1 MAENTLVDQQLSFI
15 LSFIKTGI
23 DSGMLKIKNKREDY
37 FDKASAELLRS
48 NLGESANASLFE
60 VKGMSSEE
68 LNIFFEYTGIKPISH
83 RQMTDGTVLLAID
96 NNQIK
101 RAYNLARKINK
112 GEITFDELRE
122 ILEKENSEK
131 EEREEEKKP
140 DTEHE
145 EESEER
151 EENDEPKPES
161 EEKSQDNPEEVVE
174 ETEKEEEPD
183 IWEDDFDFEK
193 EKVLEEDKRTTSNVE
208 EVPETEPE
216 KDTANRQN
224 KEQESENLR
233 PENPQKSTDKEPEAE
248 IATEPAIDDNAS
260 DEFSVVEE
268 DIKENSKS
276 ISDKSEEPFEEHLY
290 PDNGYGENV
299 TEKEPD
305 SYENTQSEKET
316 KSSDRFNEEPDGYE
330 HNISER
336 EESDSNVKDASEQ
349 HEETKPS
356 SYDDS
361 DEREFPAY
369 TETSDTKEK
378 DVTESQYS
386 KPAEAEE
393 YSYGEPSS
401 YEEKAFESF
410 YKEENKQDNKQESY
424 PEEYQNTYAQTENDA
439 KPANFYAE
447 EPVNAAYK
455 NEQDFHESN
464 SPVAGYSTEYENK
477 NNSYPGSETSRDYS
491 SETTYKEN
499 NSYQTQQYQNQENVA
514 DTFDKEKRQQEE
526 IVRRTEAERVSHEN
540 VTVYNRGNAETF
552 ENYSSSDYK
561 SQNATSRTQGYSSG
575 NNYPSPGHSDTYS
588 QTASSAN
595 GGYGDNENKM
605 NIQFNKMNL
614 VNEHYHSKDTS
625 VIEKMGET
633 VTRPIEGRKE
643 TATYKGYESV
653 TNVTSTIGLLAC
665 SSTGSNVGILEAQKL
680 HKYQKDNGFASLN
693 KMLDEKK
700 VAGFYNNNSIYGLK
714 NGLDFSTLDNANN
727 SREALLRY
735 LEKKGLVHYDKSKY
749 DKGGWDTKKLD
760 ELIKHGRTN
769 DIAKILKL
777 SPNMPES
784 QRRAIIADIEKIARG
799 ANLGKEASNIRRS
812 SGKRLLNNMLK
823 DSKDNATY
831 RGYADM
837 AKTTRL
843 ARKAIKVSAMALAM
857 TGRKLM
863 GVPTG
868 IVRHTPLKHTKVGQK
883 ILNKETKI
891 QRLNERIR
899 KIKENRINRKSDR
912 VTAKIKK
919 KQDRIKKRELEKLK
933 RYKNKYG
940 AREGIRRFQKAK
952 AVRRRANKVAG
963 FAKGIMDAPG
973 ALLTKLFSALNS
985 IKRKFLILVGGAFGV
1000 FLLLMIVNML
1010 ITAFVTTI
1018 SSFFSFE
1025 KEKQDTSVMGVFESE
1040 AGVVLQNLISAESQ
1054 WVNGLKTI
1062 TEQDINLNDLKYG
1075 TDSYYTFEQYCNMKG
1090 LKTEGRN
1097 VIAPNPFGEEYALPD
1112 GMYKRISQP
1121 DFSELEFENAS
1132 GGYTRTSNIKEI
1144 LSLCAVYFENNDDVS
1159 EFKEDI
1165 VEVSD
1170 SFWVN
1175 AKNAL
1180 ASVGKS
1186 IYSWTIQPIV
1196 DEIEK
1201 EESAYVMSE
1210 YCLTLFNVSHQEQ
1223 FDLEVKILPTK
1234 QQLLEAGG
1242 ETALQEAIYCPD
1254 ETYDGY
1260 GCMTY
1265 DKFWYNNHKLYVDS
1279 DSGAAVDVT
1288 GKVHMIDENDDCSL
1302 GDSSNVNDFEN
1313 VYLSHEDCWTYT
1325 QSTEYYG
1332 KSVISNEWEEEE
1344 SSDSAKVTT
1353 VYHEMKE
1360 AAAVGSAFADKIQN
1374 ICNANGYKFTQNAL
1388 NITKIN
1394 NNTYK
1399 VMTGSYATDEEFTE
1413 ETIQIKDGIRY
1424 KVTTKYKKIY
1434 QNFLTFTHECDKKHS
1449 GSYCGGHLTMNVKG
1463 IIYGLTDDEIASMN
1477 DSSIKF
1483 NVMVPDIY
1491 GEYTRPSVTQNE
1503 IDTAR
1508 FPLMKLYGDIFYAD
1522 STIKRSVTPES
1533 WEGWTKDN
1541 MDLAIIKYGQDWEDL
1556 YGITIASSLGGNAVS
1571 AVDKKEIL
1579 ATLKTNYPSLSQ
1591 ERLDVISEG
1600 LDWVGNMGY
1609 SQAHH
1614 NCKLEGPCR
1623 NRSDGQAC
1631 HLSDCSGFTS
1641 NLWRNRFGG
1650 NIYSTVGFKSAFQG
1664 TSKWRGL
1671 YNSSTITPGDII
1683 IHYDYS
1689 ADGAHHALLYLGKIY
1704 PDSDDE
1710 YSIDC
1715 STVDGVGNV
1724 FLRHRSYYPDCYV
1737 VAPDR

>member
-1 MAENTLVDQQLSFI
+1 MAENVLVDQQLSFI
-15 LSFIKTGI
+15 LSFIKTSI
-23 DSGMLKIKNKREDY
+23 DSGMLKVKNKREDY
-37 FDKASAELLRS
+37 FDKTSAKLLRT
-48 NLGESANASLFE
+48 NLGESANDSLFE

-68 LNIFFEYTGIKPISH
+68 MDIFFEYTGIKPVSH

-96 NNQIK
+96 NKQIR
-101 RAYNLARKINK
+101 RAYELARKINK
-112 GEITFDELRE
+112 EEITFDELKE
-122 ILEKENSEK
+122 ILKRENPERAEEKEPDTEYDN
-131 EEREEEKKP
+131 EEREEAAIQEQ
-140 DTEHE
+140 
-145 EESEER
+145 
-151 EENDEPKPES
+151 ES
-161 EEKSQDNPEEVVE
+161 EEKSQEEQ
-174 ETEKEEEPD
+174 EKEESD

-193 EKVLEEDKRTTSNVE
+193 EKVLEEDKKTIAPKEASETKSDREISSN
-208 EVPETEPE
+208 
-216 KDTANRQN
+216 QN
-224 KEQESENLR
+224 QKKEQEKELLDSGNV
-233 PENPQKSTDKEPEAE
+233 QKDTEREPEVEVVAE
-248 IATEPAIDDNAS
+248 SISDNNIS
-260 DEFSVVEE
+260 DEFFVSEKE
-268 DIKENSKS
+268 DIKEDQKNV
-276 ISDKSEEPFEEHLY
+276 SDKSEETFEEHLY
-290 PDNGYGENV
+290 SNNSENK

-305 SYENTQSEKET
+305 SHENTRFEKET
-316 KSSDRFNEEPDGYE
+316 ENSDRLNEEPDNYE
-330 HNISER
+330 HTISER
-336 EESDSNVKDASEQ
+336 EENNSNIKDSSEW
-349 HEETKPS
+349 HDETELS
-356 SYDDS
+356 SYDGLE
-361 DEREFPAY
+361 ERELADY
-369 TETSDTKEK
+369 VEVLNTKEK
-378 DVTESQYS
+378 DITEGQSS
-386 KPAEAEE
+386 KTVDAEE
-393 YSYGEPSS
+393 SLS
-401 YEEKAFESF
+401 YEEKSIEPL
-410 YKEENKQDNKQESY
+410 YKEENKQDNKEEKHS
-424 PEEYQNTYAQTENDA
+424 EEYQNTYAQTKDDTKADNT
-439 KPANFYAE
+439 YAE
-447 EPVNAAYK
+447 EAANITHK
-455 NEQDFHESN
+455 NERGSYEGN
-464 SPVAGYSTEYENK
+464 SSDTEYSSKYENK
-477 NNSYPGSETSRDYS
+477 NNSYLSPEVSKDYS
-491 SETTYKEN
+491 TETVYKET
-499 NSYQTQQYQNQENVA
+499 NSYQTPQFQNNGSTA
-514 DTFDKEKRQQEE
+514 DILDKERKQQEE
-526 IVRRTEAERVSHEN
+526 IVRRTEAERASHEN
-540 VTVYNRGNAETF
+540 TAVYSRGNAENF
-552 ENYSSSDYK
+552 ENYSSTDNK
-561 SQNATSRTQGYSSG
+561 SQAITERAQNYSNG
-575 NNYPSPGHSDTYS
+575 NNNR
-588 QTASSAN
+588 SSLERSEI
-595 GGYGDNENKM
+595 YGSTSSNSSNDNNM

-614 VNEHYHSKDTS
+614 VNEHYHSKDMS

-633 VTRPIEGRKE
+633 ITRPVEGRKE
-643 TATYKGYESV
+643 TTTYKGYESV
-653 TNVTSTIGLLAC
+653 TNVTSAIGLLAC
-665 SSTGSNVGILEAQKL
+665 SSTGDKVGAIEAQKL
-680 HKYQKDNGFASLN
+680 HKYQKDNGFSSLN

-700 VAGFYNNNSIYGLK
+700 VAGFYNNNGIYGLK

-760 ELIKHGRTN
+760 ELIKNNRTN

-784 QRRAIIADIEKIARG
+784 QRRAIISDIEKITRG
-799 ANLGKEASNIRRS
+799 ANIGKEASSIRRS
-812 SGKRLLNNMLK
+812 GGKRLANTMLK

-831 RGYADM
+831 RGYSDM
-837 AKTTRL
+837 AKTARL
-843 ARKAIKVSAMALAM
+843 ARKTIKTSALLVAA
-857 TGRKLM
+857 TGRKLASA
-863 GVPTG
+863 PTS
-868 IVRHTPLKHTKVGQK
+868 IVKHTMLKRTAAGQR

-891 QRLNERIR
+891 QKLNERVR
-899 KIKENRINRKSDR
+899 KVQEARINKRIDKATIKVKRREDR
-912 VTAKIKK
+912 V
-919 KQDRIKKRELEKLK
+919 KKRELVKLK
-933 RYKNKYG
+933 KYKDKYG
-940 AREGIRRFQKAK
+940 AQEGIRRFQKAK
-952 AVRRRANKVAG
+952 AVRRRANKAAG
-963 FAKGIMDAPG
+963 FAKSVMDAPG
-973 ALLTKLFSALNS
+973 VLITKLFSVLNS
-985 IKRKFLILVGGAFGV
+985 IKKKLLIMAGGAFGV
-1000 FLLLMIVNML
+1000 FLLLMVINMI
-1010 ITAFVTTI
+1010 ITVFVTTI
-1018 SSFFSFE
+1018 TSFFSFE
-1025 KEKQDTSVMGVFESE
+1025 KEKEDTSVMGVFESE
-1040 AGVVLQNLISAESQ
+1040 AGVVLENLISAESQ

-1121 DFSELEFENAS
+1121 DFSTLDFENAS

-1144 LSLCAVYFENNDDVS
+1144 LSLCSVYFENDDDVS

-1196 DEIEK
+1196 EGIEK

-1234 QQLLEAGG
+1234 QQILEAGG
-1242 ETALQEAIYCPD
+1242 EAALEEGMYCPD

-1288 GKVHMIDENDDCSL
+1288 DKVHMVDENDDCSL
-1302 GDSSNVNDFEN
+1302 GDSSNTNDFEN

-1332 KSVISNEWEEEE
+1332 KSVISNEWEEEA
-1344 SSDSAKVTT
+1344 SSDSAKATT
-1353 VYHEMKE
+1353 VYHEMRT

-1388 NITKIN
+1388 SITKVN

-1463 IIYGLTDDEIASMN
+1463 IIYGLTDNEIASMN
-1477 DSSIKF
+1477 DTSVEF
-1483 NVMVPDIY
+1483 TAMVPDIY

-1533 WEGWTKDN
+1533 WEGWNKDN
-1541 MDLAIIKYGQDWEDL
+1541 MDLAIIKYGQDWEDM

-1571 AVDKKEIL
+1571 TVDKENIL
-1579 ATLKTNYPSLSQ
+1579 ATLKANYPSLSQ
-1591 ERLDVISEG
+1591 ERLNVISEG

-1689 ADGAHHALLYLGKIY
+1689 VGGAHHALLYLGKIY
-1704 PDSDDE
+1704 PDSDEE

-1724 FLRHRSYYPDCYV
+1724 FLRHRSYYSECYV
-1737 VAPDR
+1737 VAPDK

>member
-1 MAENTLVDQQLSFI
+1 MAENILVDQQLSFI
-15 LSFIKTGI
+15 LSFIKTSI

-37 FDKASAELLRS
+37 FDKASAKLLRT
-48 NLGESANASLFE
+48 NLGESANDSLFE

-83 RQMTDGTVLLAID
+83 KQMADGTVLLAID
-96 NNQIK
+96 NRQIR

-112 GEITFDELRE
+112 EEITFDELKK
-122 ILEKENSEK
+122 ILEKENPKKTEEK
-131 EEREEEKKP
+131 ELDIEQEEKNEENSEQQEQESEPEVEEE
-140 DTEHE
+140 
-145 EESEER
+145 
-151 EENDEPKPES
+151 N
-161 EEKSQDNPEEVVE
+161 Q
-174 ETEKEEEPD
+174 EEPD

-193 EKVLEEDKRTTSNVE
+193 EEVLEEDKRTTPNIE
-208 EVPETEPE
+208 EVSETKTE
-216 KDTANRQN
+216 KDASHRQN
-224 KEQESENLR
+224 KEQDSEILK
-233 PENPQKSTDKEPEAE
+233 PENIQKDTDKEPEAE
-248 IATEPAIDDNAS
+248 MTAEPTISDNTS
-260 DEFSVVEE
+260 GEFSIVEE
-268 DIKENSKS
+268 DIKEDSKS
-276 ISDKSEEPFEEHLY
+276 ISDKSEEAFEEHLY
-290 PDNGYGENV
+290 MDNGYGGNEAERKSN
-299 TEKEPD
+299 
-305 SYENTQSEKET
+305 SYESVQPEKET
-316 KSSDRFNEEPDGYE
+316 ESSDRFNEKSDSYE
-330 HNISER
+330 YGISER
-336 EESDSNVKDASEQ
+336 EEDDGNTKDASER
-349 HEETKPS
+349 HEETKTS

-378 DVTESQYS
+378 GVTESQYS
-386 KPAEAEE
+386 KPVEVEE
-393 YSYGEPSS
+393 YSYGEPLS
-401 YEEKAFESF
+401 YEEKTSESF
-410 YKEENKQDNKQESY
+410 CREGNKQDNKEESY
-424 PEEYQNTYAQTENDA
+424 PEEYQNTYAQTENDT
-439 KPANFYAE
+439 KPVSFYTE
-447 EPVNAAYK
+447 EPVNATYK
-455 NEQDFHESN
+455 NEQDSHKNNLSN
-464 SPVAGYSTEYENK
+464 TGYNTEYENK
-477 NNSYPGSETSRDYS
+477 NNAHSSSETSGEYS
-491 SETTYKEN
+491 SKTIYKEN
-499 NSYQTQQYQNQENVA
+499 NSYQKQQYQNQENIA
-514 DTFDKEKRQQEE
+514 DTFDDEKRQQIE
-526 IVRRTEAERVSHEN
+526 IIRRTEAERASHEN
-540 VTVYNRGNAETF
+540 ATVYNRGNAEAF
-552 ENYSSSDYK
+552 ENYSSTDYK
-561 SQNATSRTQGYSSG
+561 SQNVATRTQDCSSG
-575 NNYPSPGHSDTYS
+575 NNYHSPGHSDMYS
-588 QTASSAN
+588 QTSSSAN
-595 GGYGDNENKM
+595 GRYGDNENNM

-643 TATYKGYESV
+643 TTTYKGYESV
-653 TNVTSTIGLLAC
+653 TNVTSAINLLAC
-665 SSTGSNVGILEAQKL
+665 SSTGDRVGVIEAQKL
-680 HKYQKDNGFASLN
+680 HKYQKDNGFSSLN
-693 KMLDEKK
+693 KLLDEKK

-735 LEKKGLVHYDKSKY
+735 LEKKGLVHYDKSKH

-760 ELIKHGRTN
+760 DLIKNNRTN

-784 QRRAIIADIEKIARG
+784 QRRVIINDIKKITRG
-799 ANLGKEASNIRRS
+799 ANIGKEASSIRRS
-812 SGKRLLNNMLK
+812 NGKRLVNTMLK
-823 DSKDNATY
+823 DSRDNATY
-831 RGYADM
+831 RGYSDM
-837 AKTTRL
+837 AKTARL
-843 ARKAIKVSAMALAM
+843 ARKTIKTSALLLAAA
-857 TGRKLM
+857 GRKLASA
-863 GVPTG
+863 PTS
-868 IVRHTPLKHTKVGQK
+868 IIKHTILRKTATGQR

-891 QRLNERIR
+891 QKLNERVRKAQEARINKR
-899 KIKENRINRKSDR
+899 IDKATIKIKRRE
-912 VTAKIKK
+912 
-919 KQDRIKKRELEKLK
+919 DRIKKRELVKLK
-933 RYKNKYG
+933 KYKDKYG
-940 AREGIRRFQKAK
+940 AQEGIRRFQRAK
-952 AVRRRANKVAG
+952 AIRRRANKAAG
-963 FAKGIMDAPG
+963 FAKNVIDAPG
-973 ALLTKLFSALNS
+973 VLITKLFSVLNS
-985 IKRKFLILVGGAFGV
+985 IKKKLLIMAGGAFGV
-1000 FLLLMIVNML
+1000 FLLLMVINMI
-1010 ITAFVTTI
+1010 ITVFVTTI
-1018 SSFFSFE
+1018 TSFFSFE
-1025 KEKQDTSVMGVFESE
+1025 KEKEDTSVMGVFESE
-1040 AGVVLQNLISAESQ
+1040 AGVVLENLISAESQ

-1121 DFSELEFENAS
+1121 DFSTLDFENAS

-1144 LSLCAVYFENNDDVS
+1144 LSLCAVYFENDDDVS

-1196 DEIEK
+1196 EGIEK

-1234 QQLLEAGG
+1234 QQILEAGG
-1242 ETALQEAIYCPD
+1242 EAALEEGMYCPD

-1288 GKVHMIDENDDCSL
+1288 DKVHMVDENDDCSL
-1302 GDSSNVNDFEN
+1302 GDSSNTNDFEN

-1332 KSVISNEWEEEE
+1332 KSVISNEWEEEA
-1344 SSDSAKVTT
+1344 SSDSAKATT
-1353 VYHEMKE
+1353 VYHEMRT

-1388 NITKIN
+1388 SITKVN
-1394 NNTYK
+1394 NNTYR

-1463 IIYGLTDDEIASMN
+1463 IIYGLTDNEIASMN
-1477 DSSIKF
+1477 DASVEF
-1483 NVMVPDIY
+1483 TAMVPDIY

-1533 WEGWTKDN
+1533 WEGWNKDN
-1541 MDLAIIKYGQDWEDL
+1541 MDLAIIKYGQDWEDM

-1571 AVDKKEIL
+1571 AVDKENIL
-1579 ATLKTNYPSLSQ
+1579 ATLKANYPSLSQ
-1591 ERLDVISEG
+1591 ERLNVISEG

-1689 ADGAHHALLYLGKIY
+1689 AGGAHHALLYLGKIY
-1704 PDSDDE
+1704 PDSDEE

-1737 VAPDR
+1737 VAPDK